1 MRYALLGYCEVAGGW
16 NMSGVCVITG
26 GSSGIGKACA
36 KKFSENGWRV
46 YELSRSGSDFEG
58 ITHVTADVTDFDS
71 VKSALREAYEKEG
84 AIDVMIN
91 NAGFGISGAVEYTE
105 FEAAEKQMKVNFL
118 GVFNGMKA
126 VAEYMRG
133 KGGGKIVNVSSVAGV
148 LPIPFQAF
156 YSASKA
162 ALNALTLT
170 FANEVRPFGIKV
182 CAVMPG
188 DVKTGFTAARVKNE
202 KEPDDAYGDRIVRSV
217 ETMEKDEKN
226 GMSCEYIAGRIYKV
240 AVKRSVKPLYTLGG
254 KYKLF
259 TLLGKILPSGLV
271 NRILYLMYSK

>member
-1 MRYALLGYCEVAGGW
+1 
-16 NMSGVCVITG
+16 MSGVCVITG

-36 KKFSENGWRV
+36 KRFSEKGWKV

-58 ITHVTADVTDFDS
+58 VTHITSDVTDFAS
-71 VKSALREAYEKEG
+71 VKSALDMVYKKEG
-84 AIDVMIN
+84 AIDIMIN

-105 FEAAEKQMKVNFL
+105 FKDAEKQMKVNFL

-126 VAEYMRG
+126 VAEYMRE

-148 LPIPFQAF
+148 LYIPFQAF

-162 ALNALTLT
+162 AVNALTLS

-202 KEPDDAYGDRIVRSV
+202 KEADEVYCDRIVRSI
-217 ETMEKDEKN
+217 ETMEKDERN

-240 AVKRSVKPLYTLGG
+240 AVKRSIKPLYTLGW

-259 TLLGKILPSGLV
+259 TLLNKILPSVLV
-271 NRILYLMYSK
+271 NWILYLMYSK